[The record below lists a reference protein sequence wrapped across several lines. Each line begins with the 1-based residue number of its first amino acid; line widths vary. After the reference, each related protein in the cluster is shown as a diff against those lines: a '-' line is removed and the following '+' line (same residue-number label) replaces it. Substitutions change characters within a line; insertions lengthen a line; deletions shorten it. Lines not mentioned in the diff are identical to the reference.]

1 MITIEQFVG
10 WSSLLAAVA
19 TVVGM
24 VTLMVF
30 FSRDNPWG
38 TWNDIASVVLMLA
51 TIPVALLIATIEAE
65 QFATIAYV
73 LAAVGIV
80 GMILVAGF
88 QTALVLKVRT
98 YEQLLGRTL
107 GSGAIVGLWYIG
119 IGVLS
124 LPGGLPTPLP
134 QLAVAAGIGFIAIG
148 YGFAAGNQHHIASK
162 VGGVLLFV
170 ASTVFLAWFGIELL
184 RGPRI
189 ELFGGVA

>member
-10 WSSLLAAVA
+10 LSSLLAAIA
-19 TVVGM
+19 TVIGM

-30 FSRDNPWG
+30 FSRGNPWG

-51 TIPVALLIATIEAE
+51 TIPVALLIAAIEAE

-73 LAAVGIV
+73 VAAVGIV

-88 QTALVLKVRT
+88 QTALVLKFRT
-98 YEQLLGRTL
+98 YEQLLGWTL
-107 GSGAIVGLWYIG
+107 GSGAIVGVWYVG

-124 LPGGLPTPLP
+124 LTGGLPTPLP
-134 QLAVAAGIGFIAIG
+134 QLAVAAGIGFIAVG
-148 YGFAAGNQHHIASK
+148 YGFAAGNQYHVASK

-170 ASTVFLAWFGIELL
+170 ASTVFLTWLGIELL

-189 ELFGGVA
+189 GLFGSVA

>member
-1 MITIEQFVG
+1 MITFEQFVG
-10 WSSLLAAVA
+10 WSSLLAAAA

-30 FSRDNPWG
+30 FARGNPWG

-51 TIPVALLIATIEAE
+51 TIPVALLVAAIEAE
-65 QFATIAYV
+65 QFPTIAYIV
-73 LAAVGIV
+73 AGVGIL
-80 GMILVAGF
+80 GMVFAAGF
-88 QTALVLKVRT
+88 QTALVLKRRT

-107 GSGAIVGLWYIG
+107 GSGALVGVWYVG

-124 LPGGLPTPLP
+124 LPRGLLTPLP

-148 YGFAAGNQHHIASK
+148 YGFAAGNQYHIASK

-170 ASTVFLAWFGIELL
+170 ASTVFLGLL
-184 RGPRI
+184 GLQLVSGDLVIRTWN
-189 ELFGGVA
+189 L

>member
-30 FSRDNPWG
+30 FSRGNPWG

-51 TIPVALLIATIEAE
+51 TIPVAWLVAAIEAE
-65 QFATIAYV
+65 QFTTIAYIVAAVGTLGMV
-73 LAAVGIV
+73 LAA
-80 GMILVAGF
+80 AF
-88 QTALVLKVRT
+88 QTALVLKIRT
-98 YEQLLGRTL
+98 YDQLLRRTL
-107 GSGAIVGLWYIG
+107 ASGAIVGLWYVG

-124 LPGGLPTPLP
+124 LPRGLMTPLP
-134 QLAVAAGIGFIAIG
+134 QLAVAAGIGFIAVG
-148 YGFAAGNQHHIASK
+148 YGFAAGSQYHIASK

-170 ASTVFLAWFGIELL
+170 ASTVFLALL
-184 RGPRI
+184 GLQLVSGDLVIPKWT
-189 ELFGGVA
+189 A